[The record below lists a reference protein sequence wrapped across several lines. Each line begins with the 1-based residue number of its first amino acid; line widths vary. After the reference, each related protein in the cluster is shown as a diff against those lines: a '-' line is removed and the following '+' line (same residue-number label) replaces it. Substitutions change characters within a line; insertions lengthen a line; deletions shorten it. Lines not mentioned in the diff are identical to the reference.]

1 MTCAFRVSH
10 WFSLLAGQLSVQMNA
25 NSRFSCFILPLLLLL
40 SRLPRNNNRNCVH
53 QHSFMASHY
62 AKRRAKGAWHFLPVG
77 RKIRKNRLRLLFV
90 FFFWSPTMCLDQRH
104 HCLAVVVTR
113 ALKQSRR
120 HSKDTLHL
128 KLPGTQHLTRAHIS
142 MSNMYRLLS
151 SFPTNSIRTFR
162 YIECI
167 DILRSLVSDFIN
179 CIDTWTMKR
188 CSRWAQQLVL
198 LYKLLIYVWKHL
210 LLKLVCY

>member
-1 MTCAFRVSH
+1 MPTVVFLV
-10 WFSLLAGQLSVQMNA
+10 LSFPFYYCYRDCHEIITETA
-25 NSRFSCFILPLLLLL
+25 CTST
-40 SRLPRNNNRNCVH
+40 RLWHPIMPRGAPRGHGIFYQSAERSGKTASVFC
-53 QHSFMASHY
+53 SF
-62 AKRRAKGAWHFLPVG
+62 
-77 RKIRKNRLRLLFV
+77 

-210 LLKLVCY
+210 LLK

>member
-1 MTCAFRVSH
+1 MPTVVFLV
-10 WFSLLAGQLSVQMNA
+10 LSFPFYYCYRDCREIITETA
-25 NSRFSCFILPLLLLL
+25 CTST
-40 SRLPRNNNRNCVH
+40 RLWHPIMPRGAPRGHGIFYQSAERSGKTASVFC
-53 QHSFMASHY
+53 SF
-62 AKRRAKGAWHFLPVG
+62 
-77 RKIRKNRLRLLFV
+77 

-210 LLKLVCY
+210 LLKISVLLKCVR

>member
-1 MTCAFRVSH
+1 MPTVVFLV
-10 WFSLLAGQLSVQMNA
+10 LSFPFYYCDRDCREIITEA
-25 NSRFSCFILPLLLLL
+25 ACTST
-40 SRLPRNNNRNCVH
+40 RLWHPIMPR
-53 QHSFMASHY
+53 
-62 AKRRAKGAWHFLPVG
+62 GAPRGHGIFLPVG

-90 FFFWSPTMCLDQRH
+90 FFFFWSPTMCLDQRH

-128 KLPGTQHLTRAHIS
+128 KLPGTQHLTRVHVS
-142 MSNMYRLLS
+142 MSSMYRLLS

-179 CIDTWTMKR
+179 CIDM
-188 CSRWAQQLVL
+188 
-198 LYKLLIYVWKHL
+198 
-210 LLKLVCY
+210 